1 MLGARRGNRSSLARP
16 LQRAHAAASAR
27 RAAGRLP
34 GVARCRPL
42 RTRAGSA
49 AQFADD
55 RRRGGASGGIRRC
68 AGVSARLPM
77 LVRSFPRTGAR
88 TALSDRPDV
97 VFGRTCVPVRH
108 PTALPRAG
116 AGPRLRSAALSLA
129 WQQGCAGLRGAGA
142 APLPIRPGVGES
154 GHAAAATQDI
164 CDARARRCGR
174 TAAGRA
180 SAGWAHAGIPVDP
193 GCADHC
199 GVDALRAIGQRQP
212 PAPVRLLVDAQHG
225 GVELDLFAQTEGGGE
240 AAQIGQDLPMRR
252 VVGLMARHGM
262 ADECR

>member
-1 MLGARRGNRSSLARP
+1 MLVGRSPDRRANRAERSTRRGVWPHL
-16 LQRAHAAASAR
+16 RAGSPSNSAAACGR
-27 RAAGRLP
+27 RAAAQVRCV
-34 GVARCRPL
+34 VACVAARVCGSSRC
-42 RTRAGSA
+42 
-49 AQFADD
+49 
-55 RRRGGASGGIRRC
+55 
-68 AGVSARLPM
+68 
-77 LVRSFPRTGAR
+77 
-88 TALSDRPDV
+88 
-97 VFGRTCVPVRH
+97 
-108 PTALPRAG
+108 
-116 AGPRLRSAALSLA
+116 
-129 WQQGCAGLRGAGA
+129 GA